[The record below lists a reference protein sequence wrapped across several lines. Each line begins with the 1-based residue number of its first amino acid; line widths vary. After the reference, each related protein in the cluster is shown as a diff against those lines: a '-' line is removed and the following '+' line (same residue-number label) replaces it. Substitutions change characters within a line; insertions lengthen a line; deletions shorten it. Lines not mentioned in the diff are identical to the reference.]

1 MIDSHCHLDHE
12 PLLSNLSNVI
22 QRSKEVGIEKLLT
35 ISTSF
40 ESFSKVKEL
49 VNKDEMIYGTI
60 GIHPH
65 ESSTNIITSKQ
76 IIESL
81 NENSKIIGAGGINYF
96 TEQKVARI
104 SWDMIDPR
112 YQGNGIGKK
121 LTKYRINH
129 LNSNSK
135 IESIIVRTTQLVY
148 KFYEKLGFELEKV
161 EKDFWAKD
169 FDLYQ
174 MKMNNKN

>member
-1 MIDSHCHLDHE
+1 MIREYS
-12 PLLSNLSNVI
+12 
-22 QRSKEVGIEKLLT
+22 
-35 ISTSF
+35 
-40 ESFSKVKEL
+40 
-49 VNKDEMIYGTI
+49 NKDK
-60 GIHPH
+60 P
-65 ESSTNIITSKQ
+65 KV
-76 IIESL
+76 IELLRKNTPEYFDISEENDFENYL
-81 NENSKIIGAGGINYF
+81 ENEIEDYYVFEENSKIIGAGGINYF

-104 SWDMIDPR
+104 SWDMIDPK

-135 IESIIVRTTQLVY
+135 IESIIVRTTQLVF

>member
-1 MIDSHCHLDHE
+1 MIREYS
-12 PLLSNLSNVI
+12 
-22 QRSKEVGIEKLLT
+22 
-35 ISTSF
+35 
-40 ESFSKVKEL
+40 
-49 VNKDEMIYGTI
+49 NKDK
-60 GIHPH
+60 P
-65 ESSTNIITSKQ
+65 KV
-76 IIESL
+76 IELLRKNTPEYFDISEENDFENYL
-81 NENSKIIGAGGINYF
+81 ENEIEDYYVFEENSKIIGAGGINYF

>member
-1 MIDSHCHLDHE
+1 MIREYS
-12 PLLSNLSNVI
+12 
-22 QRSKEVGIEKLLT
+22 
-35 ISTSF
+35 
-40 ESFSKVKEL
+40 
-49 VNKDEMIYGTI
+49 NKDK
-60 GIHPH
+60 P
-65 ESSTNIITSKQ
+65 KV
-76 IIESL
+76 IELLRKNTPEYFDISEENDFENYL
-81 NENSKIIGAGGINYF
+81 ENEIEDYYVFEKNSKIIGAGGINYF

-135 IESIIVRTTQLVY
+135 IETIIVRTTQLVY